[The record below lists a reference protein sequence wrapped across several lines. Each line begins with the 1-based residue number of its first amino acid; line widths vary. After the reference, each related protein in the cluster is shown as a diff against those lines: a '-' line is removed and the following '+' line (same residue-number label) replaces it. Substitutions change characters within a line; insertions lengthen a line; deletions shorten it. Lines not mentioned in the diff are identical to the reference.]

1 VGGLFEVHFSYT
13 GTEVMILI
21 LLMFSKRGDSIIFFE
36 KKVGKIFSSSK
47 WPQKHIHTCRS
58 HTRISIYN
66 IIRQIFLFAHFLNVP
81 FRSYFFFFFQMS
93 KLVFKVWCSYFYLSK
108 FAKIMNC
115 PTTLFIRIRSEYN
128 I

>member
-1 VGGLFEVHFSYT
+1 MFNIRGG
-13 GTEVMILI
+13 
-21 LLMFSKRGDSIIFFE
+21 SIIFFFE

-66 IIRQIFLFAHFLNVP
+66 ILRQIFHFAHFLKMFLFVFLFFLSFFSNVKTSIQGLM
-81 FRSYFFFFFQMS
+81 F
-93 KLVFKVWCSYFYLSK
+93 LFYLSK

-115 PTTLFIRIRSEYN
+115 LTTHFLLEFVQN
-128 I
+128 IIYT